1 MSPVWTS
8 SANTHAT
15 VAAPMKTAS
24 SPSLSGPSSA
34 RIAATTP
41 TAPGLLGL
49 GRLPDGIEEPRP
61 RLGGRDRPEQAE
73 PGDRPTPTETST
85 SCITG
90 SRPHTI
96 RTYAFGHYG
105 LVPPAGVDALARDRI
120 DRVEDR
126 RLPL

>member
-8 SANTHAT
+8 SANIHAT
-15 VAAPMKTAS
+15 VVAPMKTAS

-61 RLGGRDRPEQAE
+61 RLGGRDGPEQGALLGGPLDE
-73 PGDRPTPTETST
+73 LVEELG
-85 SCITG
+85 G
-90 SRPHTI
+90 SSRAC
-96 RTYAFGHYG
+96 RS
-105 LVPPAGVDALARDRI
+105 VWVKVQSNVALA
-120 DRVEDR
+120 
-126 RLPL
+126 L